1 MRRTIVSINQELC
14 NGCGACASA
23 CHENAIEMGS
33 DGKAHLTSDHYC
45 DGMGDCLPACP
56 TGAITITVREAEAYD
71 EEAVK
76 AHKRQMVPATS
87 ELTQWPVQIKLM
99 QPNNPVLQGADL
111 LVAATC
117 TPFAYPTFH
126 QDFIKGH
133 AVLVGCPKLDDEDY
147 SLKLG
152 AILKANDI
160 RSISLVRMEVPCCG
174 GMTYFLQKAIALS
187 GKPLSLRVIT
197 ISTEGK
203 VLSDEQ

>member
-33 DGKAHLTSDHYC
+33 DGKAYLTSDHYC

-76 AHKRQMVPATS
+76 ARRRQMVPTKS
-87 ELTQWPVQIKLM
+87 ELNQWPVQIKLM
-99 QPNNPVLQGADL
+99 QPNNPVLQGSDL

-117 TPFAYPTFH
+117 TPFAYPAFH

-133 AVLVGCPKLDDEDY
+133 AVLVGCPKLDNEDY

-152 AILKANDI
+152 AILKGNDI

-197 ISTEGK
+197 ISTEGE